1 MERLEKLLRERWP
14 EMELRVNEPMSKHT
28 TFRIGGPAA
37 LMALPGTMEEVQ
49 TVFKTAAELGIEP
62 FFLGNGSNLLVADG
76 GYPGFVVKRAGE
88 FEEICFCPA
97 LKGGKPQLTAGGA
110 ALLSTLSK
118 TPRCEV
124 GVFIFGQPGFHN
136 AAAVG
141 CVVFFSH
148 GRDLL
153 SCRMSAA
160 GISGASRIAGFG
172 EGTPQQVSREGQ
184 NRRIAD
190 FGTVVETCSK

>member
-1 MERLEKLLRERWP
+1 MIGRAVLVQIPGNLVEVAADPAVLGCELPDSGEQFVIDRRHMEYGAYGGTPDRLPEK
-14 EMELRVNEPMSKHT
+14 
-28 TFRIGGPAA
+28 FRLADTIGR
-37 LMALPGTMEEVQ
+37 
-49 TVFKTAAELGIEP
+49 K
-62 FFLGNGSNLLVADG
+62 
-76 GYPGFVVKRAGE
+76 
-88 FEEICFCPA
+88 
-97 LKGGKPQLTAGGA
+97 
-110 ALLSTLSK
+110 
-118 TPRCEV
+118 PRCEV

-190 FGTVVETCSK
+190 FGTVVETCSRSRSRSRSRFSLH

>member
-1 MERLEKLLRERWP
+1 MEYGAYGGTPDRLPEK
-14 EMELRVNEPMSKHT
+14 
-28 TFRIGGPAA
+28 FRLADTIGR
-37 LMALPGTMEEVQ
+37 
-49 TVFKTAAELGIEP
+49 K
-62 FFLGNGSNLLVADG
+62 
-76 GYPGFVVKRAGE
+76 
-88 FEEICFCPA
+88 
-97 LKGGKPQLTAGGA
+97 
-110 ALLSTLSK
+110 
-118 TPRCEV
+118 PRCEV

-153 SCRMSAA
+153 S
-160 GISGASRIAGFG
+160 SRIAGFG

-190 FGTVVETCSK
+190 FGTVVETCSRSRSRSRFSLH